1 MAKII
6 IVILILGVFLTY
18 PGYLDLRKSNR
29 EVAGLAKNIRK
40 LEETNVNLRV
50 EIQAL
55 RKDPFYIEKVA
66 REKLGLIKPGEIIYK
81 IVSSSE
87 LKKTA
92 RGGAGW

>member
-1 MAKII
+1 LTKII

-29 EVAGLAKNIRK
+29 EVAGLARK
-40 LEETNVNLRV
+40 VRRLEESNANLRV

-55 RKDPFYIEKVA
+55 RKDPFSIEKAA
-66 REKLGLIKPGEIIYK
+66 RAKLGLIKPGEIIYK
-81 IVSSSE
+81 IVPSSE
-87 LKKTA
+87 LKKTL